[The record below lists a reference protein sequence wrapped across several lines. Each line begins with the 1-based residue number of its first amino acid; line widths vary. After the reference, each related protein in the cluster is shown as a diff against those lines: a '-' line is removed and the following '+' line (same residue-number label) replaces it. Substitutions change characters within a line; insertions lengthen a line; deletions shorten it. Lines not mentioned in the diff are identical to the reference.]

1 MSNARR
7 GHEEKTE
14 KQMGKAGKWN
24 MRQIVRLTIKD
35 STSGIITW
43 FAKHT

>member
-1 MSNARR
+1 MRR
-7 GHEEKTE
+7 GEEKTE

-24 MRQIVRLTIKD
+24 MREIVRLTILD
-35 STSGIITW
+35 SNNPIIQW